1 MTLIRQ
7 SVGLT
12 QSQEPLIIGEDLF
25 LGGPLVGRWH
35 DDFLL
40 TDVSTHVLV
49 VYKDQLD
56 RLRLDDVSYVLTIC
70 FTFVTFGLYNT

>member
-1 MTLIRQ
+1 MAPIRQ

-12 QSQEPLIIGEDLF
+12 QSQEPLIIGEDVF
-25 LGGPLVGRWH
+25 PGGPLGGRWH

-49 VYKDQLD
+49 VYRDQLD
-56 RLRLDDVSYVLTIC
+56 RLRPDDVSYILTIC